1 MFLKAYKILQLLS
14 IDVVIGA
21 CATSF
26 LVAQVLGITLPSI
39 IYFSL
44 GTSVWLTYTIDH
56 LLDAKAN
63 TKQVVTPRH
72 KFHLTYFKPLI
83 YAWLG
88 VFVVTAGL
96 SICFLPFKTI
106 YIGLIA
112 SALVVLHLVLVKL
125 LGNKISIYIQK
136 ELGIAFTYLVGILVG
151 PISCMEIL
159 PIYFYLVVPQVFLLA
174 FINLIEFSYFE
185 LEEDTRQG
193 QTSIVHSMGKR
204 NIKRLLAVLLAI
216 LLVLNIA
223 SYVLF
228 PLFLVIQVV
237 LSSMMAV
244 LFTIVY
250 KQRYFEIE
258 ERYRL
263 WGDVVFM
270 FPIVLL
276 LF

>member
-1 MFLKAYKILQLLS
+1 MFLKIYKKIQLLS
-14 IDVVIGA
+14 IDVVFGA

-26 LVAQVLGITLPSI
+26 LVAQVLGITLPFI

-44 GTSVWLTYTIDH
+44 GASVWLTYTIDH

-72 KFHLTYFKPLI
+72 TFHLKYFHLLI
-83 YAWLG
+83 YVWLV
-88 VFVVTAGL
+88 VFILTALL
-96 SICFLPFKTI
+96 SVCFLPFKTI

-136 ELGIAFTYLVGILVG
+136 ELGIAFTYSVGILVG
-151 PISCMEIL
+151 PISCMETL
-159 PIYFYLVVPQVFLLA
+159 PSYFYFVVPQVFLLA

-193 QTSIVHSMGKR
+193 QTSIVHSMGKK
-204 NIKRLLAVLLAI
+204 NIKRLLAFLFVLLLI
-216 LLVLNIA
+216 LNFV
-223 SYVLF
+223 SYILF
-228 PLFLVIQVV
+228 PLFIAIQAILSCMMLV
-237 LSSMMAV
+237 L
-244 LFTIVY
+244 LTIVY
-250 KQRYFEIE
+250 KQDYFGIE

-263 WGDVVFM
+263 WGDVIFM

-276 LF
+276 LV